1 MAALTTADLLHVL
14 ADESR
19 RRMLVLLDRH
29 DLCVCELVNA
39 LGLPQPTVSRH
50 LMVMRDAGVV
60 EQWKE
65 GRFSFYRIDP
75 KLPAWARQ
83 VLDALREGS
92 AREAPYRQDRRRLTL
107 VAERPAPARAASPG
121 SKGAGASPATWIPG
135 RSAAS

>member
-1 MAALTTADLLHVL
+1 MAALTTADLLDVL

-107 VAERPAPARAASPG
+107 VAERPAPA
-121 SKGAGASPATWIPG
+121 
-135 RSAAS
+135 

>member
-1 MAALTTADLLHVL
+1 VAAHRLERAQTAPLALIHPGEYIAAMAALTTADVLDVL

-19 RRMLVLLDRH
+19 RRILVLLDAH

-60 EQWKE
+60 EQRKE

-75 KLPAWARQ
+75 DLPAWARRM
-83 VLDALREGS
+83 LDALRDGA
-92 AREAPYRQDRRRLTL
+92 AREATYRGDRRKLTL
-107 VAERPAPARAASPG
+107 IAER
-121 SKGAGASPATWIPG
+121 SPA
-135 RSAAS
+135 

>member
-1 MAALTTADLLHVL
+1 MAALTTADLLDVL

-19 RRMLVLLDRH
+19 RRILVLLDAQ

-65 GRFSFYRIDP
+65 GRYSFYRVDQR
-75 KLPAWARQ
+75 LPAWARQ
-83 VLDALREGS
+83 MLVALREGS
-92 AREAPYRQDRRRLTL
+92 VREALYRDDRRKLTL
-107 VAERPAPARAASPG
+107 IAERVPA
-121 SKGAGASPATWIPG
+121 
-135 RSAAS
+135 

>member
-1 MAALTTADLLHVL
+1 MAALTTADVLAVL

-19 RRMLVLLDRH
+19 RRILLLLEAH

-39 LGLPQPTVSRH
+39 LDLPQPTVSRH
-50 LMVMRDAGVV
+50 LMVMRDAGIV

-83 VLDALREGS
+83 MLDALRDGA
-92 AREAPYRQDRRRLTL
+92 AREATYRDDRRKLTL
-107 VAERPAPARAASPG
+107 IAER
-121 SKGAGASPATWIPG
+121 SPA
-135 RSAAS
+135 